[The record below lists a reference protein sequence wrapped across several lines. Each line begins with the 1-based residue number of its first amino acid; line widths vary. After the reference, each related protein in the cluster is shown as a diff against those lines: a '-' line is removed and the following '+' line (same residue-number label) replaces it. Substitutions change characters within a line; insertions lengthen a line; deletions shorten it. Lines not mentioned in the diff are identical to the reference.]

1 MSEKKPVTQAGV
13 KNFLGKQE
21 MVKAPKFW
29 LSEPGHVKA
38 KLAYITNEEE
48 QILIDKNL
56 YGSLKGKANRGP
68 AGLPSLQGGDFGA
81 GGGNSGNNGSGN
93 GGKTS
98 ARDDYMGSKGKTKGG
113 VDGPYDGGSGG
124 VQTNVTT
131 TSKLGKKD
139 PNQQYIDFGKRTK
152 TIEVATPH
160 TKTGTFTTEVKVGP
174 SARQRQDVNEFRKQ
188 AQYAISPMSDP
199 KNKAM
204 AIGLSL
210 LMPGLGTMFSQY
222 KTNTALGYSASNAFN
237 NITGKATDFLS
248 KFTQG
253 TAPTNPDTKD
263 GEGGISST
271 VREQVINNILNVQKA
286 AGVPKSQLITNY
298 WYSSLGNTSP
308 SGFTFSFQKQLN
320 EAKAKQNII
329 LNNSSSVGQLAV
341 NQSPFFD
348 FLKTSSLN
356 KGIL

>member
-1 MSEKKPVTQAGV
+1 MSRDEGMGMG
-13 KNFLGKQE
+13 GK
-21 MVKAPKFW
+21 
-29 LSEPGHVKA
+29 S
-38 KLAYITNEEE
+38 
-48 QILIDKNL
+48 
-56 YGSLKGKANRGP
+56 
-68 AGLPSLQGGDFGA
+68 
-81 GGGNSGNNGSGN
+81 GGGSSGNNDGN
-93 GGKTS
+93 GGNNRETR
-98 ARDDYMGSKGKTKGG
+98 ATNQYGTKSN
-113 VDGPYDGGSGG
+113 PYGGGSGG
-124 VQTNVTT
+124 VQSNVVT

-139 PNQQYIDFGKRTK
+139 PTKQYDKRTK
-152 TIEVATPH
+152 TIEVANPH

-174 SARQRQDVNEFRKQ
+174 SASQRQDVNEFRKQ

-237 NITGKATDFLS
+237 NITGKATDFIS
-248 KFTQG
+248 QFTQG
-253 TAPTNPDTKD
+253 TAPTNTNTRED
-263 GEGGISST
+263 EGGGAST

>member
-81 GGGNSGNNGSGN
+81 GGGNSGGGN
-93 GGKTS
+93 GDNNNRENRRSGQYDKTPNPYGGGK
-98 ARDDYMGSKGKTKGG
+98 
-113 VDGPYDGGSGG
+113 GG

-131 TSKLGKKD
+131 TSKVDTKD
-139 PNQQYIDFGKRTK
+139 PSKQYDKPTRTI
-152 TIEVATPH
+152 TVANPH
-160 TKTGTFTTEVKVGP
+160 TKTGFFTTEVKVGP
-174 SARQRQDVNEFRKQ
+174 SARAKQDVNEFRKQ
-188 AQYAISPMSDP
+188 AKYAISPMTDP

-210 LMPGLGTMFSQY
+210 LMPGLGTVFSNY
-222 KTNTALGYSASNAFN
+222 KTSTALGYSASNAFN
-237 NITGKATDFLS
+237 NITGKATDFIS
-248 KFTQG
+248 QFTQG
-253 TAPTNPDTKD
+253 TAPTNNNTK
-263 GEGGISST
+263 GGNGGVSST
-271 VREQVINNILNVQKA
+271 VKQQVINNILNVQKA

-341 NQSPFFD
+341 SQSPFFD
-348 FLKTSSLN
+348 FLKTRSLN

>member
-81 GGGNSGNNGSGN
+81 GGGNSGNSGN
-93 GGKTS
+93 GGNNRESRRSGQYDKPS
-98 ARDDYMGSKGKTKGG
+98 N
-113 VDGPYDGGSGG
+113 PYGGGSGG
-124 VQTNVTT
+124 VQSNVST

-139 PNQQYIDFGKRTK
+139 PTKQYDKPTRTI
-152 TIEVATPH
+152 TVANPH
-160 TKTGTFTTEVKVGP
+160 TKTGFYTTEVKVGP
-174 SARQRQDVNEFRKQ
+174 SASAKRDVNEFRKE
-188 AQYAISPMSDP
+188 AKYAISPMTDP
-199 KNKAM
+199 KNRAI

>member
-1 MSEKKPVTQAGV
+1 MSRDEGMGMG
-13 KNFLGKQE
+13 GK
-21 MVKAPKFW
+21 
-29 LSEPGHVKA
+29 SG
-38 KLAYITNEEE
+38 
-48 QILIDKNL
+48 
-56 YGSLKGKANRGP
+56 GS
-68 AGLPSLQGGDFGA
+68 SSS
-81 GGGNSGNNGSGN
+81 GGNNNGGNNRETRATNQYDKPSN
-93 GGKTS
+93 
-98 ARDDYMGSKGKTKGG
+98 
-113 VDGPYDGGSGG
+113 PYGGGSGG
-124 VQTNVTT
+124 VQSNVST

-139 PNQQYIDFGKRTK
+139 PNKQYDKPTRTI
-152 TIEVATPH
+152 TVANPH
-160 TKTGTFTTEVKVGP
+160 TKTGFFTTEVKVGP
-174 SARQRQDVNEFRKQ
+174 SARAKQDVNEFRKQ
-188 AQYAISPMSDP
+188 AQYAISPMTDP

-210 LMPGLGTMFSQY
+210 LMPGLGTVFSNY
-222 KTNTALGYSASNAFN
+222 KTSTALGYSASNAFN
-237 NITGKATDFLS
+237 NITGKATDFIS
-248 KFTQG
+248 QFTKG
-253 TAPTNPDTKD
+253 TAPTNTNTKD
-263 GEGGISST
+263 GEGGVSST

-320 EAKAKQNII
+320 DAKAKQNII

>member
-56 YGSLKGKANRGP
+56 YGSLKGKANKGP

-81 GGGNSGNNGSGN
+81 GGGNSGGGGSGG

-98 ARDDYMGSKGKTKGG
+98 SRDDYMGSKGKTGP
-113 VDGPYDGGSGG
+113 DRGPYGGGKGG
-124 VQTNVTT
+124 VQTNVST
-131 TSKLGKKD
+131 TSKVGTKD
-139 PNQQYIDFGKRTK
+139 PSKQYDKPTRTI
-152 TIEVATPH
+152 TVANPH
-160 TKTGTFTTEVKVGP
+160 TKTGFFTTEVKVGP
-174 SARQRQDVNEFRKQ
+174 SARAKQDVNEFRKQ
-188 AQYAISPMSDP
+188 AQYAISPMTDP
-199 KNKAM
+199 KNRAM

-210 LMPGLGTMFSQY
+210 LMPGLGTVFSNY
-222 KTNTALGYSASNAFN
+222 KTSTALGYSASNAFN
-237 NITGKATDFLS
+237 NITGKATDFIS
-248 KFTQG
+248 QFTQG
-253 TAPTNPDTKD
+253 TAPTNNNTK
-263 GEGGISST
+263 GGSGGVSST
-271 VREQVINNILNVQKA
+271 VKQQVINNILNVQKA

-320 EAKAKQNII
+320 DAKAKQNII

>member
-1 MSEKKPVTQAGV
+1 MSRDEGMGMG
-13 KNFLGKQE
+13 GK
-21 MVKAPKFW
+21 
-29 LSEPGHVKA
+29 SG
-38 KLAYITNEEE
+38 
-48 QILIDKNL
+48 
-56 YGSLKGKANRGP
+56 GS
-68 AGLPSLQGGDFGA
+68 SSS
-81 GGGNSGNNGSGN
+81 GGNNNGGNNRETRATN
-93 GGKTS
+93 QYDKTS
-98 ARDDYMGSKGKTKGG
+98 N
-113 VDGPYDGGSGG
+113 PYGGGSGG
-124 VQTNVTT
+124 VQSNVST

-139 PNQQYIDFGKRTK
+139 PNKQYDKPTRTI
-152 TIEVATPH
+152 TVANPH
-160 TKTGTFTTEVKVGP
+160 TKTGFYTTEVKVGP
-174 SARQRQDVNEFRKQ
+174 SASAKQDVNEFRKQ

-199 KNKAM
+199 KNRAIAM
-204 AIGLSL
+204 GLSL

-222 KTNTALGYSASNAFN
+222 KTNTALGYSASNAWN
-237 NITGKATDFLS
+237 NITGKATDFIS
-248 KFTQG
+248 QFTKG
-253 TAPTNPDTKD
+253 TAPTNTNTKD
-263 GEGGISST
+263 GEGGVSST

-320 EAKAKQNII
+320 EAKSKQNII

>member
-1 MSEKKPVTQAGV
+1 MSRDAGMGMG
-13 KNFLGKQE
+13 GK
-21 MVKAPKFW
+21 
-29 LSEPGHVKA
+29 S
-38 KLAYITNEEE
+38 
-48 QILIDKNL
+48 
-56 YGSLKGKANRGP
+56 
-68 AGLPSLQGGDFGA
+68 
-81 GGGNSGNNGSGN
+81 GGGSSGNNDGN
-93 GGKTS
+93 GGNNRETRATNQYGTKS
-98 ARDDYMGSKGKTKGG
+98 DPYSGGK
-113 VDGPYDGGSGG
+113 GG

-139 PNQQYIDFGKRTK
+139 PTKQYDKRTK
-152 TIEVATPH
+152 TIEVANPH
-160 TKTGTFTTEVKVGP
+160 TKTGFYTTEVKVGP
-174 SARQRQDVNEFRKQ
+174 SASQKQDVNEFRKQ

-204 AIGLSL
+204 AFGLSL

-222 KTNTALGYSASNAFN
+222 KTNTALGYSVSNAFN
-237 NITGKATDFLS
+237 NITGTATDFLS

-253 TAPTNPDTKD
+253 TAPVNNTKD
-263 GEGGISST
+263 EEGGISST
-271 VREQVINNILNVQKA
+271 VKEQVINNILNVQKA

-320 EAKAKQNII
+320 DAKAKQNII

-348 FLKTSSLN
+348 FLKTRSLN

>member
-1 MSEKKPVTQAGV
+1 MSRDAGMGMG
-13 KNFLGKQE
+13 GK
-21 MVKAPKFW
+21 
-29 LSEPGHVKA
+29 SG
-38 KLAYITNEEE
+38 
-48 QILIDKNL
+48 
-56 YGSLKGKANRGP
+56 GS
-68 AGLPSLQGGDFGA
+68 SSS
-81 GGGNSGNNGSGN
+81 GGNTGN
-93 GGKTS
+93 GGNNRETRATNQYGTRS
-98 ARDDYMGSKGKTKGG
+98 DPYGGGKGG
-113 VDGPYDGGSGG
+113 VQS
-124 VQTNVTT
+124 NVTT

-139 PNQQYIDFGKRTK
+139 PNKQYEKPTRTI
-152 TIEVATPH
+152 TVANPH

-174 SARQRQDVNEFRKQ
+174 SARAKQDVNEFRKQ
-188 AQYAISPMSDP
+188 ALYAISPMENP
-199 KNKAM
+199 KNKAIAM
-204 AIGLSL
+204 GLSL
-210 LMPGLGTMFSQY
+210 LMPGLGTVFSQY

-248 KFTQG
+248 KFTSG
-253 TAPTNPDTKD
+253 TAPTGPNTKED
-263 GEGGISST
+263 EGGVSST
-271 VREQVINNILNVQKA
+271 VREEVINNILNVQKA

-348 FLKTSSLN
+348 FLKTRSLN

>member
-81 GGGNSGNNGSGN
+81 GGGNSGGGN
-93 GGKTS
+93 GDNNNRENRRSSQYDK
-98 ARDDYMGSKGKTKGG
+98 APN
-113 VDGPYDGGSGG
+113 PYGGGSGG
-124 VQTNVTT
+124 VQSNVTT
-131 TSKLGKKD
+131 TSKVDTKD
-139 PNQQYIDFGKRTK
+139 PTKQYDKPTRTI
-152 TIEVATPH
+152 TVANPH
-160 TKTGTFTTEVKVGP
+160 TKTGFYTTEVKVGP
-174 SARQRQDVNEFRKQ
+174 SASAKQDVNEFRKQ

-199 KNKAM
+199 KNKAIAM
-204 AIGLSL
+204 GLSL

-237 NITGKATDFLS
+237 NITGKATDFIS
-248 KFTQG
+248 QFTKG
-253 TAPTNPDTKD
+253 TAPTNTNTKD
-263 GEGGISST
+263 GEGGVSST

>member
-1 MSEKKPVTQAGV
+1 MSRDEGMGMG
-13 KNFLGKQE
+13 GK
-21 MVKAPKFW
+21 
-29 LSEPGHVKA
+29 SG
-38 KLAYITNEEE
+38 
-48 QILIDKNL
+48 
-56 YGSLKGKANRGP
+56 GS
-68 AGLPSLQGGDFGA
+68 SSS
-81 GGGNSGNNGSGN
+81 GGNNNGGNNRETRATNQYDKPSN
-93 GGKTS
+93 
-98 ARDDYMGSKGKTKGG
+98 
-113 VDGPYDGGSGG
+113 PYGGGSGG
-124 VQTNVTT
+124 VQSNVST

-139 PNQQYIDFGKRTK
+139 PNKQYDKPTRTI
-152 TIEVATPH
+152 TVANPH
-160 TKTGTFTTEVKVGP
+160 TKTGFYTTEVKVGP
-174 SARQRQDVNEFRKQ
+174 SASAKQDVNEFRKQ

-199 KNKAM
+199 KNRAM

-210 LMPGLGTMFSQY
+210 LMPGLGTVFSNY
-222 KTNTALGYSASNAFN
+222 KTSTALGYSASNAFN
-237 NITGKATDFLS
+237 NITGKATDFIS
-248 KFTQG
+248 QFTKG
-253 TAPTNPDTKD
+253 TAPTNTNTKD
-263 GEGGISST
+263 GEGGVSST

-320 EAKAKQNII
+320 EAKSKQNII

>member
-1 MSEKKPVTQAGV
+1 MSRDAGMGMG
-13 KNFLGKQE
+13 GK
-21 MVKAPKFW
+21 
-29 LSEPGHVKA
+29 SG
-38 KLAYITNEEE
+38 
-48 QILIDKNL
+48 
-56 YGSLKGKANRGP
+56 GS
-68 AGLPSLQGGDFGA
+68 SSS
-81 GGGNSGNNGSGN
+81 GGNSGNGGN
-93 GGKTS
+93 KS
-98 ARDDYMGSKGKTKGG
+98 SRDDYMGSKGKSKGG
-113 VDGPYDGGSGG
+113 LDGPYGGGSGG
-124 VQTNVTT
+124 VQSNVTT

-139 PNQQYIDFGKRTK
+139 PTKQYDKPTRTI
-152 TIEVATPH
+152 TVANPH
-160 TKTGTFTTEVKVGP
+160 TKTGFYTTEVKVGP
-174 SARQRQDVNEFRKQ
+174 SASAKQDVNEFRKQ
-188 AQYAISPMSDP
+188 AQYAISPMTDP
-199 KNKAM
+199 KNRAIAM
-204 AIGLSL
+204 GLSL

-237 NITGKATDFLS
+237 NITG
-248 KFTQG
+248 
-253 TAPTNPDTKD
+253 TAPTNNNTKD
-263 GEGGISST
+263 GEGGVSDT
-271 VREQVINNILNVQKA
+271 VKQQVIDNILNVQKA

>member
-1 MSEKKPVTQAGV
+1 MSRDAGMGMG
-13 KNFLGKQE
+13 GK
-21 MVKAPKFW
+21 
-29 LSEPGHVKA
+29 SG
-38 KLAYITNEEE
+38 
-48 QILIDKNL
+48 
-56 YGSLKGKANRGP
+56 GS
-68 AGLPSLQGGDFGA
+68 SSS
-81 GGGNSGNNGSGN
+81 GGNSGNGGN
-93 GGKTS
+93 KS
-98 ARDDYMGSKGKTKGG
+98 SRDDYMGSKGKSKGG
-113 VDGPYDGGSGG
+113 LDGPYGGGSGG

-139 PNQQYIDFGKRTK
+139 PTKQYDKPTRTI
-152 TIEVATPH
+152 TVANPH
-160 TKTGTFTTEVKVGP
+160 TKTGFFTTEVKVGP
-174 SARQRQDVNEFRKQ
+174 SASAKQDVNEFRKQ
-188 AQYAISPMSDP
+188 AQYAISPMTDP
-199 KNKAM
+199 KNRAIAM
-204 AIGLSL
+204 GLSL

-248 KFTQG
+248 KFTSG
-253 TAPTNPDTKD
+253 TAPTNNNTKD
-263 GEGGISST
+263 GEGGVSST